1 MGKTATIFTVY
12 VGPRDQQISM
22 TPVGSP
28 ASEMLGDVTLCGVA
42 FYEDEI
48 GTRYPYGR
56 CHGPIS
62 LCSRFLPDVEAWIK
76 SQ

>member
-1 MGKTATIFTVY
+1 
-12 VGPRDQQISM
+12 M

-28 ASEMLGDVTLCGVA
+28 ASEMLGDVTLWGVA

-56 CHGPIS
+56 CHGPV
-62 LCSRFLPDVEAWIK
+62 RFARDFFPTWKLGFCEH
-76 SQ
+76 